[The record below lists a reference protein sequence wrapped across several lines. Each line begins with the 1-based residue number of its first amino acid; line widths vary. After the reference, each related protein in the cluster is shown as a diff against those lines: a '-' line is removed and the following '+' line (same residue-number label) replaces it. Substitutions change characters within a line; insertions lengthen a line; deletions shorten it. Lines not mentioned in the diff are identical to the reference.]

1 MIFKRFLVLTVLVLG
16 LTVANGQDISNVRTN
31 LFSINGETILIDS
44 AGVFPNSV
52 KISGFSSADFFM
64 DYPRGVLKWKSI
76 PNVKEVWITYRVMPF
91 SLLQTNRR
99 LSFDSVF
106 YRIGITPDK
115 FSSKYTG
122 QKPVDF
128 GKLNSNGSIG
138 RSLSFGNRQD
148 AILNSSLNL
157 QLNGY
162 MGDSILI
169 NAAISDNNIPI
180 QPDGNTQRLNEF
192 DQVYVQFS
200 KDKWR
205 LLVGDQDIRQ
215 NELYY
220 LNFYKRLQ
228 GISFASETP
237 IGKTSKN
244 ELLASG
250 AVAKGKFT
258 RNIFQGI
265 EGNQGPYRLKGANQ
279 ELFFIVLAG
288 TERVFIDGELLQRG
302 EDQDYVINYNTAEVT
317 FMPKNMITKDKR
329 IQIEFEYAD
338 RNFLNSQFYFKDKIT
353 MGKKLVVNAGF
364 FGNTDARNLPINQ
377 SLDPKQKQFLSAI
390 GNNTFNA
397 FYPSA
402 IPDSFSQGRL
412 LYRKVD
418 TLYSAGKRDTV
429 FVYEPRNS
437 GGLFSLSFS
446 EMGEGMGDYIVDTDL
461 ASNGKIYKWVAPDPI
476 TGKKKGKYEPV
487 ILLVAP
493 KQQSIFTLSVL
504 WNASENSDLQADF
517 ALSAFDPNRF
527 SSAIDQNGNAAKI
540 VFRNNKMLN
549 KEKKLALKT
558 ALNAEYNSIGFK
570 PIERLRTVEFT
581 RDWGL
586 DLVVQPAEERYL
598 IADFKVVDSSGGSID
613 YLIGNYARNND
624 FNAFRHQFSQILNK
638 NGWRMDNQISLTSF
652 EDVLQKG
659 RFFRPSANL
668 SKTIPAFSNREFSL
682 KYAVENNQTKLN
694 TSQSLTAGSFSFST
708 FQLSTQS
715 NPEKLNK
722 WGLKYFTRADALPLG
737 NLLQRADRS
746 QNFNL
751 NGEWMSD
758 QHHQI
763 RFNATYRKLNRDNI
777 FSTEASDETILGRVE
792 YFTMLWKG
800 AISGS
805 SLYELGSGQEPR
817 KDFTYFEVPAG
828 QGEYA
833 WFDYN
838 NDGLQQLN
846 EFELAKFKDQARF
859 IRIFTPTREFVRANY
874 LNFNY
879 NLVLDPSVA
888 LKNEENSKF
897 ANFFKRFYLQSSIQI
912 IDKSTEKQERN
923 LNPFSLGRPDTSLI
937 ITERLQSHSFSF
949 NRQSQVWGID
959 LNYLN
964 NISKSFLSY
973 GFESRELSDLTLRI
987 RSNWFKMITVD
998 LIGKKT
1004 LNQLET
1010 PGFQNRN
1017 YRVISE
1023 VIEPRITYTYSTKL
1037 RLQAG
1042 YTLNEKRN
1050 NGIEKAIIKA
1060 VQLDGRY
1067 NIVSNTSI
1075 ASRFSLNKIN
1085 FNGLPSSTVGYI
1097 MLDGLL
1103 PGNNLIW
1110 STDLTKRLGAF
1121 LEISIQYEGRKSQSS
1136 GMVHLGRAQVRAL
1149 L

>member
-1 MIFKRFLVLTVLVLG
+1 MTVLVVG
-16 LTVANGQDISNVRTN
+16 LIVANGQNISNVRTK
-31 LFSINGETILIDS
+31 LFSIDGETILIDS
-44 AGVFPNSV
+44 AGVFPNSI
-52 KISGFSSADFFM
+52 KISGFSSADFIM
-64 DYPRGVLKWKSI
+64 DYPKGILKWKSI

-106 YRIGITPDK
+106 YRFGITQDQL
-115 FSSKYTG
+115 SARNTG
-122 QKPVDF
+122 QKPIDF
-128 GKLNSNGSIG
+128 GKLSSNGSIG

-162 MGDSILI
+162 LGDSILI

-180 QPDGNTQRLNEF
+180 QPDGNTQNLNEF
-192 DQVYVQFS
+192 DQVYIQFS
-200 KDKWR
+200 KEKWK
-205 LLVGDQDIRQ
+205 LSVGDLDIRQ
-215 NELYY
+215 NQLYY

-228 GISFASETP
+228 GISYASESI

-258 RNIFQGI
+258 RNVFQGI

-317 FMPKNMITKDKR
+317 FMPRNMITKDKR

-338 RNFLNSQFYFKDKIT
+338 RNFLNSQIFLTDKIT
-353 MGKKLVVNAGF
+353 MGKKLVINAGF
-364 FGNTDARNLPINQ
+364 FGNTDARNSPINQ

-402 IPDSFSQGRL
+402 IPDSFSQEKL
-412 LYRKVD
+412 LYRKLD
-418 TLYSAGKRDTV
+418 TLYGGGNRDTI
-429 FVYEPRNS
+429 FVYEPRNLA
-437 GGLFSLSFS
+437 GVYSLSFS
-446 EMGEGMGDYIVDTDL
+446 DLGEGMGDYILDNDL
-461 ASNGKIYKWVAPDPI
+461 ASNGKIYKWVAPDPN
-476 TGKKKGKYEPV
+476 TGKKKGRYEPV

-493 KQQSIFTLSVL
+493 KQQSVFSLSVA
-504 WNASENSDLQADF
+504 WNATQNSELQADL
-517 ALSAFDPNRF
+517 ALSVFDPNRF
-527 SSAIDQNGNAAKI
+527 SSANGQNGNAAKLI
-540 VFRNNKMLN
+540 YKNNKILQ
-549 KEKKLALKT
+549 KEKELVLKT
-558 ALNAEYNSIGFK
+558 ELNAEYNSIGFK

-586 DLVVQPAEERYL
+586 DLQVQPAEERL
-598 IADFKVVDSSGGSID
+598 LKAEFKILDKSGGSID
-613 YLIGNYARNND
+613 YLIGNYARNKD
-624 FNAFRHQFSQILNK
+624 YNAYRHQFSHLYSK
-638 NGWRMDNQISLTSF
+638 GGWRLDNQLSFTNF
-652 EDVLQKG
+652 EDALQKG
-659 RFFRPSANL
+659 AFFRPSANL
-668 SKTIPAFSNREFSL
+668 LKKFPKLSNREFSL
-682 KYAVENNQTKLN
+682 KYTLENNQTKFN
-694 TSQSLTAGSFSFST
+694 INQNLTPGSFSFST
-708 FQLSTQS
+708 FQVSTQTD
-715 NPEKLNK
+715 PDQMNK
-722 WGLKYFTRADALPLG
+722 WGFKYFTRADALPLD
-737 NLLQRADRS
+737 NLLQRSDRS

-751 NGEWMSD
+751 NGEWMSN

-763 RFNATYRKLNRDNI
+763 RFNATYRKLNRNNI
-777 FSTEASDETILGRVE
+777 FPNAASDESILGRVE
-792 YFTMLWKG
+792 YFTTFWKG
-800 AISGS
+800 AITGS
-805 SLYELGSGQEPR
+805 SLYELGGGQEPR
-817 KDFTYFEVPAG
+817 KDFTYFEVPTG

-846 EFELAKFKDQARF
+846 EFETAKFKDQARF
-859 IRIFTPTREFVRANY
+859 IRIFTPTSEFVRANY

-879 NLVLDPSVA
+879 NLVFDPSVA
-888 LKNEENSKF
+888 LKQDKDSRF
-897 ANFFKRFYLQSSIQI
+897 TNFIKRFYFQSSIQI
-912 IDKSTEKQERN
+912 IDKSTEDKKRN
-923 LNPFSLGRPDTSLI
+923 LNPFSLKGPDTTLI
-937 ITERLQSHSFSF
+937 ITERLQSHSFSY
-949 NRQSQVWGID
+949 NRLSQIWGVD

-964 NISKSFLSY
+964 NVSKSFLSY
-973 GFESRELSDLTLRI
+973 GFESREFRDLTLRI
-987 RSNWFKMITVD
+987 RSNWFKILTLD
-998 LIGKKT
+998 LIGKNS

-1017 YRVISE
+1017 YRVYSK
-1023 VIEPRITYTYSTKL
+1023 VIEPRLTYTYSTTF

-1042 YTLNEKRN
+1042 YKLDEKRN
-1050 NGIEKAIIKA
+1050 NGIEKAVIRG

-1075 ASRFSLNKIN
+1075 ASRFTLNKII
-1085 FNGLPSSTVGYI
+1085 FTGSPSSTLGYI

-1103 PGNNLIW
+1103 PGKNMIW
-1110 STDLTKRLGAF
+1110 STDITKRLGSF
-1121 LEISIQYEGRKSQSS
+1121 LEISLQYEGRKSQTS